1 MTKVDLKIVLLGQ
14 QHVGKSCLVDRFLN
28 SKFDAQQKNTIG
40 AAFGAKRV
48 YLPNGRGMTLGI
60 WDTAGAERFESLSR
74 VYYHSAGSALVC
86 FDPTKID
93 TWHKLDFWVG
103 ELQENEP
110 RCKIYL
116 VETKQDLLEAGHKRA
131 VAEEEVIAYAERMD
145 AQVYRTSAK
154 TGYNVVDLF
163 VGVARDADS
172 EMMAARM
179 QNNTN
184 FVSPTASAD
193 LSKKAPAPNNCCATT

>member
-1 MTKVDLKIVLLGQ
+1 MNMTKVDLKIVLLGQ

-28 SKFDAQQKNTIG
+28 SKFDAMQKNTIG

-86 FDPTKID
+86 FDPSKLD
-93 TWHKLDFWVG
+93 TWRKLDFWVG

-110 RCKIYL
+110 RCRIYL
-116 VETKQDLLEAGHKRA
+116 VETKSDLLEVGEERA
-131 VAEEEVIAYAERMD
+131 VSEEEVAEYAERIN
-145 AQVYRTSAK
+145 AQLFKTSAK
-154 TGYNVVDLF
+154 SGCNVVELF
-163 VGVARDADS
+163 VGVARDADK
-172 EMMAARM
+172 EMTSSKMNSSTFLA
-179 QNNTN
+179 NDTKLEEKK
-184 FVSPTASAD
+184 ASAG
-193 LSKKAPAPNNCCATT
+193 CC

>member
-28 SKFDAQQKNTIG
+28 SKFDAMQKNTIG

-86 FDPTKID
+86 FDPTKMD
-93 TWHKLDFWVG
+93 TWQKLDFWVG

-116 VETKQDLLEAGHKRA
+116 VETKHDLLEMGETRVVSAEE
-131 VAEEEVIAYAERMD
+131 VAEYAQRIN
-145 AQVYRTSAK
+145 AHLFRTSAK
-154 TGYNVVDLF
+154 SGYNVVELF
-163 VGVARDADS
+163 VGVARDADK
-172 EMMAARM
+172 EMSVLKPNPSTVNVKAVDREG
-179 QNNTN
+179 NK
-184 FVSPTASAD
+184 SASTG
-193 LSKKAPAPNNCCATT
+193 CCG

>member
-28 SKFDAQQKNTIG
+28 SKFDAMQKNTIG

-86 FDPTKID
+86 YDPSKLD
-93 TWHKLDFWVG
+93 TWRKLDFWVG

-110 RCKIYL
+110 RCRIYL
-116 VETKQDLLEAGHKRA
+116 VETKMDLLESGGERA
-131 VAEEEVIAYAERMD
+131 VSEEEVAEYAERIN
-145 AQVYRTSAK
+145 AQLFKTSAK
-154 TGYNVVDLF
+154 SGFNVVELF
-163 VGVARDADS
+163 VGVARDADKDL
-172 EMMAARM
+172 AA
-179 QNNTN
+179 
-184 FVSPTASAD
+184 ASKMNSSTFLVKD
-193 LSKKAPAPNNCCATT
+193 NKVEEKKSSAGCC

>member
-28 SKFDAQQKNTIG
+28 SKFDAMQKNTIG

-86 FDPTKID
+86 FDPSKID
-93 TWHKLDFWVG
+93 TWKKLDFWVG

-110 RCKIYL
+110 RCRIYL
-116 VETKQDLLEAGHKRA
+116 VETKMDLLEGGEARVVSEEQ
-131 VAEEEVIAYAERMD
+131 VAEYAERIN
-145 AQVYRTSAK
+145 AQLFRTSAK
-154 TGYNVVDLF
+154 TGYNVVELF
-163 VGVARDADS
+163 VGVARDADKDTDKS
-172 EMMAARM
+172 SMSSSSFM
-179 QNNTN
+179 
-184 FVSPTASAD
+184 VKD
-193 LSKKAPAPNNCCATT
+193 SKAEEKKTQAGCC

>member
-28 SKFDAQQKNTIG
+28 SKFDAMQKNTIG

-86 FDPTKID
+86 FDPSKMD
-93 TWHKLDFWVG
+93 TWKKLDFWVG

-110 RCKIYL
+110 RCRIYL
-116 VETKQDLLEAGHKRA
+116 VETKMDLLESGEERI
-131 VAEEEVIAYAERMD
+131 VSEEEVAEYAERIN
-145 AQVYRTSAK
+145 AQLFRTSAK
-154 TGYNVVDLF
+154 TGYNVVELF
-163 VGVARDADS
+163 VGVARDADKD
-172 EMMAARM
+172 
-179 QNNTN
+179 
-184 FVSPTASAD
+184 AD
-193 LSKKAPAPNNCCATT
+193 KSKMSSSSFMVKDTKTEEKKTQAGCCG

>member
-1 MTKVDLKIVLLGQ
+1 MTKVDRKIVLLGQ

-28 SKFDAQQKNTIG
+28 SKFDAMQKNTIG

-86 FDPTKID
+86 FDPSKMD
-93 TWHKLDFWVG
+93 TWKKLDFWVG

-110 RCKIYL
+110 RCRIYL
-116 VETKQDLLEAGHKRA
+116 VETKMDLLESGEERI
-131 VAEEEVIAYAERMD
+131 VSEEEVAEYAERIN
-145 AQVYRTSAK
+145 AQLFRTSAK
-154 TGYNVVDLF
+154 TGYNVVELF
-163 VGVARDADS
+163 VGVARDADKD
-172 EMMAARM
+172 
-179 QNNTN
+179 
-184 FVSPTASAD
+184 AD
-193 LSKKAPAPNNCCATT
+193 KSKMSSSSFMVKDTKTEEKKTQAGCCG